1 MLTALVTVIFGL
13 RTKNKEDGDFS
24 AFIKNPQV
32 MSVKEAITYRNKIIE
47 VHGDIE
53 EYPRNDGRIA
63 YEIVV
68 SSKDQIKIKE

>member
-1 MLTALVTVIFGL
+1 
-13 RTKNKEDGDFS
+13 
-24 AFIKNPQV
+24 

-53 EYPRNDGRIA
+53 EYPRNDGRIT

-68 SSKDQIKIKE
+68 SSKNQIKIKE